1 VAQGD
6 LESAVADLDV
16 ALQLNPN
23 PDLFVKRARIQQ
35 EAGDVEGAIAGY
47 REGLVRLGWPVS
59 LGRSLLEL
67 LVETEKWNEALALI
81 DTLAQRA
88 GRRATWQLERA
99 DVLRAAG
106 RNDEARAL
114 CEDALAQIE
123 QRAASGRMNALVEL
137 ERIRA
142 LAGLDRT
149 DEARER
155 MRALPEVVHGLTDYQ
170 ELEQRLG
177 MED

>member
-1 VAQGD
+1 
-6 LESAVADLDV
+6 
-16 ALQLNPN
+16 
-23 PDLFVKRARIQQ
+23 
-35 EAGDVEGAIAGY
+35 
-47 REGLVRLGWPVS
+47 
-59 LGRSLLEL
+59 
-67 LVETEKWNEALALI
+67 
-81 DTLAQRA
+81 
-88 GRRATWQLERA
+88 
-99 DVLRAAG
+99 VLRAAG